1 MKMSKCE
8 NDKIVN
14 DKMVSSNSQIFK
26 SSNSQIFNSKVVFDI
41 FAEICK
47 VPRPSKHEERISQW
61 LQDFAASHGIECI
74 TDEAM
79 NVIMRVPATP
89 GYEDHEGIILQA
101 HMDMVCEKNGDVV
114 HDFMTDP
121 IETYVDG
128 EWLKAKG
135 TTLGA
140 DNGIG
145 ISMALAA
152 ITDPEL
158 QHPAI
163 ECLFTVDEETGL
175 TGAMKLQDGM
185 LRHKRLIN
193 LDSED
198 DGQIFIGCA
207 GGIDTLAKMH
217 YEPVS
222 ISQIFKS
229 SNSQIF
235 KSSNSQIAIRLSVGG
250 LLGGHSGDDINKGRA
265 NANQLIVWFL
275 ARIMPQTDLQL
286 ASINGGNL
294 RNAIAREAEAVIAI
308 PLNYKEQIRIE
319 WNHFVAQMEGVFG
332 EVEKDM
338 RMELETCDMPDS
350 FIPADKACRLIMA
363 LCECP
368 HGMIA
373 MSRDIPGLVETST
386 NLASIKMR
394 QESLIQSVSKS
405 GLSTALPGSVSKSG
419 LSGEAGLTGKSGL
432 SAEGGLSAE
441 RSVFCQPEG
450 RSYIEVNTSQRSSK
464 ESSKHHLKWVVE
476 QALAMAC
483 DEVTHGDGYPGWTPN
498 PHSQLLE
505 TVKKAYTD
513 LYHSEPKVLAIH
525 AGLECGLFLEK
536 YPYLDMVSIGPQMYG
551 VHSPQ
556 ERLSIPST
564 ERCYAWLCQVL
575 KTL

>member
-1 MKMSKCE
+1 MKNK
-8 NDKIVN
+8 
-14 DKMVSSNSQIFK
+14 
-26 SSNSQIFNSKVVFDI
+26 VFDI
-41 FAEICK
+41 FSEICK
-47 VPRPSKHEERISQW
+47 VPRPSKHEEQISRW
-61 LQDFAASHGIECI
+61 LQEFAASHGIECVA
-74 TDEAM
+74 DEAM

-89 GYEDHEGIILQA
+89 GYEDHEGVILQA
-101 HMDMVCEKNGDVV
+101 HMDMVCEKNGDVQ
-114 HDFMTDP
+114 HDFMRDP
-121 IETYVDG
+121 IETYIDG

-135 TTLGA
+135 TTLGG
-140 DNGIG
+140 DDGIG

-152 ITDPEL
+152 ITDSEL
-158 QHPAI
+158 PHPAI

-185 LRHKRLIN
+185 LRSKRLIN

-217 YEPVS
+217 YEPVNQQS
-222 ISQIFKS
+222 AISNRQS
-229 SNSQIF
+229 V
-235 KSSNSQIAIRLSVGG
+235 IAIRLSVSG

-275 ARIMPQTDLQL
+275 ARIWPQTDIQL

-294 RNAIAREAEAVIAI
+294 RNAIAREAEAVLTV
-308 PLNYKEQIRIE
+308 PMSYKEQIRIE

-338 RMELETCDMPDS
+338 RLDLESCDMPDT
-350 FIPADKACRLIMA
+350 FIPSDKAYRLVMA

-373 MSRDIPGLVETST
+373 MSKEMPGLVETST
-386 NLASIKMR
+386 NLASIKM
-394 QESLIQSVSKS
+394 K
-405 GLSTALPGSVSKSG
+405 
-419 LSGEAGLTGKSGL
+419 
-432 SAEGGLSAE
+432 EG
-441 RSVFCQPEG
+441 
-450 RSYIEVNTSQRSSK
+450 YIEINTSQRSSI
-464 ESSKHHLKWVVE
+464 EASKHHLKWAVE
-476 QALAMAC
+476 QALSLAC
-483 DEVTHGDGYPGWTPN
+483 DEVTHVDGYPGWAPN
-498 PHSQLLE
+498 PNSPLLE
-505 TVKKAYTD
+505 VVKKAYTD
-513 LYHSEPKVLAIH
+513 LFKAEPKVLAIH

-564 ERCYAWLCQVL
+564 ERCYKWLCQTL
-575 KTL
+575 KSL

>member
-1 MKMSKCE
+1 ME
-8 NDKIVN
+8 PN
-14 DKMVSSNSQIFK
+14 Q
-26 SSNSQIFNSKVVFDI
+26 VFDI

-61 LQDFAASHGIECI
+61 LQDFAASHGIECVA
-74 TDEAM
+74 DEAM

-89 GYEDHEGIILQA
+89 GYEDHEGVILQA
-101 HMDMVCEKNGDVV
+101 HMDMVCEKNGDVN
-114 HDFMTDP
+114 HDFMSDP
-121 IETYVDG
+121 IETWVDG

-145 ISMALAA
+145 IAMALAA
-152 ITDPEL
+152 ITDPNL

-185 LRHKRLIN
+185 LQSKRLIN

-217 YEPVS
+217 YESVNCQSS
-222 ISQIFKS
+222 IVQS
-229 SNSQIF
+229 S
-235 KSSNSQIAIRLSVGG
+235 IAIRLSVTG

-275 ARIMPQTDLQL
+275 ARIWPQTQIQL

-308 PLNYKEQIRIE
+308 PMNYKEQIRIE

-332 EVEKDM
+332 EIEKDM
-338 RMELETCDMPDS
+338 HLDLETTDMPET
-350 FIPADKACRLIMA
+350 FIPADKAYRLVMA

-373 MSRDIPGLVETST
+373 MSKEMPGLVETST

-394 QESLIQSVSKS
+394 
-405 GLSTALPGSVSKSG
+405 
-419 LSGEAGLTGKSGL
+419 
-432 SAEGGLSAE
+432 EG
-441 RSVFCQPEG
+441 
-450 RSYIEVNTSQRSSK
+450 YIEVNTSQRSSI
-464 ESSKHHLKWVVE
+464 EASKHHLKWAVE
-476 QALAMAC
+476 QALSLAC
-483 DEVTHGDGYPGWTPN
+483 DEVTHGDGYPGWAPN
-498 PHSQLLE
+498 PNSALLE
-505 TVKKAYTD
+505 TVKKAYID
-513 LYHSEPKVLAIH
+513 LYKSEPKVLAIH

-564 ERCYAWLCQVL
+564 EKCYAWLCQTL
-575 KTL
+575 KSL

>member
-1 MKMSKCE
+1 MKNK
-8 NDKIVN
+8 
-14 DKMVSSNSQIFK
+14 
-26 SSNSQIFNSKVVFDI
+26 VFDI

-47 VPRPSKHEERISQW
+47 VPRPSKHEEQISRW
-61 LQDFAASHGIECI
+61 LQEWAKAHGIECFA
-74 TDEAM
+74 DEAM

-89 GYEDHEGIILQA
+89 GYEDHEGVILQA
-101 HMDMVCEKNGDVV
+101 HMDMVCEKNGDVA

-135 TTLGA
+135 TTLGG
-140 DNGIG
+140 DDGIG

-152 ITDPEL
+152 ITDPDL

-175 TGAMKLQDGM
+175 TGAMKLQDGV
-185 LRHKRLIN
+185 LQHKKLIN

-217 YEPVS
+217 YEA
-222 ISQIFKS
+222 IDKSQI
-229 SNSQIF
+229 SNL
-235 KSSNSQIAIRLSVGG
+235 KSQIAIRLSVTG
-250 LLGGHSGDDINKGRA
+250 LQGGHSGDDINKGRA

-275 ARIMPQTDLQL
+275 ARILPQTEVQI

-294 RNAIAREAEAVIAI
+294 RNAIAREAEAVITVPMA
-308 PLNYKEQIRIE
+308 YKEQIRIE
-319 WNHFVAQMEGVFG
+319 WNRFVAQMESVFG

-338 RMELETCDMPDS
+338 RLELETTDMPKC
-350 FIPADKACRLIMA
+350 FIPAEKAYRLIMA

-386 NLASIKMR
+386 NLASIKM
-394 QESLIQSVSKS
+394 K
-405 GLSTALPGSVSKSG
+405 
-419 LSGEAGLTGKSGL
+419 
-432 SAEGGLSAE
+432 EGYVE
-441 RSVFCQPEG
+441 
-450 RSYIEVNTSQRSSK
+450 INTSQRSSK
-464 ESSKHHLKWVVE
+464 EESKHHLKWVVE

-483 DEVTHGDGYPGWTPN
+483 DEVTHGDGYPGWAPN
-498 PHSQLLE
+498 TNSPLLE
-505 TVKKAYTD
+505 VVKKAYVN
-513 LYHSEPKVLAIH
+513 LFKSEPKVLAIH

-564 ERCYAWLCQVL
+564 ERCYAWLCQTL
-575 KTL
+575 KSL

>member
-1 MKMSKCE
+1 M
-8 NDKIVN
+8 NN
-14 DKMVSSNSQIFK
+14 R
-26 SSNSQIFNSKVVFDI
+26 VFDI

-61 LQDFAASHGIECI
+61 LQDFAATHGIECVA
-74 TDEAM
+74 DEAM

-89 GYEDHEGIILQA
+89 GYEDHEGVILQA
-101 HMDMVCEKNGDVV
+101 HMDMVCEKNGDVQ

-121 IETYVDG
+121 IETSIDG

-152 ITDPEL
+152 ITDKDL
-158 QHPAI
+158 AHPAI

-185 LRHKRLIN
+185 LKGKRLIN

-217 YEPVS
+217 YEPQT
-222 ISQIFKS
+222 ISNPQTL
-229 SNSQIF
+229 SNAL
-235 KSSNSQIAIRLSVGG
+235 AIKLSVSG
-250 LLGGHSGDDINKGRA
+250 LMGGHSGDDINKGRA

-275 ARIMPQTDLQL
+275 ARIWPQTEVQL

-294 RNAIAREAEAVIAI
+294 RNAIAREANAVIAI
-308 PLNYKEQIRIE
+308 PMAYKEQIRIE

-338 RMELETCDMPDS
+338 RLDLETCDMPET
-350 FIPADKACRLIMA
+350 FIPADKAYRLIMA

-373 MSRDIPGLVETST
+373 MSKDMPGLVETST
-386 NLASIKMR
+386 NLASIKMKSQQLTANS
-394 QESLIQSVSKS
+394 QEY
-405 GLSTALPGSVSKSG
+405 
-419 LSGEAGLTGKSGL
+419 
-432 SAEGGLSAE
+432 
-441 RSVFCQPEG
+441 F
-450 RSYIEVNTSQRSSK
+450 IEVNTSQRSSI
-464 ESSKHHLKWVVE
+464 EASKHHLKWAVE
-476 QALAMAC
+476 QALSLAC
-483 DEVTHGDGYPGWTPN
+483 DEVTHGDGYPGWAPN
-498 PHSQLLE
+498 PKSELLE
-505 TVKKAYTD
+505 AVKKAYVD
-513 LYHSEPKVLAIH
+513 LYKSEPQVLAIH

-564 ERCYAWLCQVL
+564 ERCYAWLCQ
-575 KTL
+575 TLRSL

>member
-1 MKMSKCE
+1 MNQK
-8 NDKIVN
+8 
-14 DKMVSSNSQIFK
+14 
-26 SSNSQIFNSKVVFDI
+26 VFDI
-41 FAEICK
+41 FAQICK
-47 VPRPSKHEERISQW
+47 VPRPSKHEEQISRW
-61 LQDFAASHGIECI
+61 LQSFAAAHGIECVA
-74 TDEAM
+74 DEAM

-89 GYEDHEGIILQA
+89 GYEDREGVILQA
-101 HMDMVCEKNGDVV
+101 HMDMVCEKNGDVA

-121 IETYVDG
+121 IETYIDG
-128 EWLKAKG
+128 EWLKAQG
-135 TTLGA
+135 TTLGG
-140 DNGIG
+140 DDGIG

-158 QHPAI
+158 PHPAI

-217 YEPVS
+217 YDPV
-222 ISQIFKS
+222 INDQMVNDQMVNKL
-229 SNSQIF
+229 
-235 KSSNSQIAIRLSVGG
+235 AIRLSVGG
-250 LLGGHSGDDINKGRA
+250 LMGGHSGDDINKGRA
-265 NANQLIVWFL
+265 NANQILVWFL
-275 ARIMPQTDLQL
+275 ARIMPQTEVQL

-308 PLNYKEQIRIE
+308 PMAFKEQIRIE
-319 WNHFVAQMEGVFG
+319 WNHFVAQMEQVFG
-332 EVEKDM
+332 AVETDM
-338 RMELETCDMPDS
+338 RLDLETTDMPET
-350 FIPADKACRLIMA
+350 FIPADKAYRLIMA

-373 MSRDIPGLVETST
+373 MSHDIPGLVETST
-386 NLASIKMR
+386 NLASIKMK
-394 QESLIQSVSKS
+394 INHKS
-405 GLSTALPGSVSKSG
+405 EIINHKYFV
-419 LSGEAGLTGKSGL
+419 
-432 SAEGGLSAE
+432 
-441 RSVFCQPEG
+441 
-450 RSYIEVNTSQRSSK
+450 EVNTSQRSSK

-476 QALAMAC
+476 QALSMAC

-498 PHSQLLE
+498 PSSPLLDI
-505 TVKKAYTD
+505 TKKAYID
-513 LYHSEPKVLAIH
+513 LFKSEPKVLAIH

-536 YPYLDMVSIGPQMYG
+536 YAYLDMVSIGPQMYG

-564 ERCYAWLCQVL
+564 DRCYSWLCQIL
-575 KTL
+575 KTM

>member
-1 MKMSKCE
+1 MKNK
-8 NDKIVN
+8 
-14 DKMVSSNSQIFK
+14 
-26 SSNSQIFNSKVVFDI
+26 VFDI

-47 VPRPSKHEERISQW
+47 VPRPSKHEEQISRW
-61 LQDFAASHGIECI
+61 LQEWAAAHGIECFA
-74 TDEAM
+74 DEAM

-89 GYEDHEGIILQA
+89 GYEDHEGVILQA
-101 HMDMVCEKNGDVV
+101 HMDMVCEKNGDVE

-121 IETYVDG
+121 IETYIDG

-135 TTLGA
+135 TTLGG
-140 DNGIG
+140 DDGIG

-152 ITDPEL
+152 ITDPKL

-175 TGAMKLQDGM
+175 TGAMKLQDGV
-185 LRHKRLIN
+185 LRHKKLIN

-217 YEPVS
+217 YEA
-222 ISQIFKS
+222 IDKSQI
-229 SNSQIF
+229 SNL
-235 KSSNSQIAIRLSVGG
+235 KSQIAIRLSVTG
-250 LLGGHSGDDINKGRA
+250 LQGGHSGDDINKGRA

-275 ARIMPQTDLQL
+275 ARILPQTDVKV

-294 RNAIAREAEAVIAI
+294 RNAIAREAEAVVTVPMA
-308 PLNYKEQIRIE
+308 YKEQIRIE
-319 WNHFVAQMEGVFG
+319 WNRFVAQMEGVFG

-338 RMELETCDMPDS
+338 RLELETTDMPES
-350 FIPADKACRLIMA
+350 FIPAEKAYRLIMA

-373 MSRDIPGLVETST
+373 MSQDSPGLVETST
-386 NLASIKMR
+386 NLASIKM
-394 QESLIQSVSKS
+394 K
-405 GLSTALPGSVSKSG
+405 
-419 LSGEAGLTGKSGL
+419 
-432 SAEGGLSAE
+432 EGYVE
-441 RSVFCQPEG
+441 
-450 RSYIEVNTSQRSSK
+450 INTSQRSSK
-464 ESSKHHLKWVVE
+464 EEVKHHLKWVVE

-483 DEVTHGDGYPGWTPN
+483 DEVTHGDGYPGWAPN
-498 PHSQLLE
+498 TNSPLLE
-505 TVKKAYTD
+505 VVKKAYTD
-513 LYHSEPKVLAIH
+513 LYKSEPKVLAIH

-564 ERCYAWLCQVL
+564 ERCYEWLCQIL

>member
-1 MKMSKCE
+1 M
-8 NDKIVN
+8 NT
-14 DKMVSSNSQIFK
+14 QR
-26 SSNSQIFNSKVVFDI
+26 VFDI

-47 VPRPSKHEERISQW
+47 VPRPSKHEEQISKW
-61 LQDFAASHGIECI
+61 LCDFAAAHGIECVA
-74 TDEAM
+74 DEAM

-89 GYEDHEGIILQA
+89 GYEDHEGVILQA
-101 HMDMVCEKNGDVV
+101 HMDMVAEKDGHVQ
-114 HDFMTDP
+114 HDFLKDP
-121 IETYVDG
+121 IETWIDG

-140 DNGIG
+140 DDGIG

-185 LRHKRLIN
+185 LQSKRLIN

-217 YEPVS
+217 YKSE
-222 ISQIFKS
+222 IINHKS
-229 SNSQIF
+229 SIGV
-235 KSSNSQIAIRLSVGG
+235 RLSVSG
-250 LLGGHSGDDINKGRA
+250 LTGGHSGDDINKGRA
-265 NANQLIVWFL
+265 NANQFIVWFL
-275 ARIMPQTDLQL
+275 ARIWPQTEIQL

-294 RNAIAREAEAVIAI
+294 RNAIAREAQAVIAV
-308 PLNYKEQIRIE
+308 PMEYKEQIRIE

-338 RMELETCDMPDS
+338 RLELETCDLPDF
-350 FIPADKACRLIMA
+350 FIPADKAYRLIMA

-373 MSRDIPGLVETST
+373 MSKEMPGLVETST

-394 QESLIQSVSKS
+394 
-405 GLSTALPGSVSKSG
+405 
-419 LSGEAGLTGKSGL
+419 
-432 SAEGGLSAE
+432 EG
-441 RSVFCQPEG
+441 
-450 RSYIEVNTSQRSSK
+450 YIEVNTSQRSSK
-464 ESSKHHLKWVVE
+464 EPAKHHLKWAVE
-476 QALAMAC
+476 QALSLAC
-483 DEVTHGDGYPGWTPN
+483 DEVTHGDGYPGWAPN
-498 PHSQLLE
+498 PNSPLLE
-505 TVKKAYTD
+505 VVKKAYEN
-513 LYHSEPKVLAIH
+513 LFKAEPKVLAIH

-536 YPYLDMVSIGPQMYG
+536 YPYLDMISIGPQMVG

-564 ERCYAWLCQVL
+564 ERCYRWLCETL
-575 KTL
+575 KSL

>member
-1 MKMSKCE
+1 MKNK
-8 NDKIVN
+8 
-14 DKMVSSNSQIFK
+14 
-26 SSNSQIFNSKVVFDI
+26 VFDI

-47 VPRPSKHEERISQW
+47 VPRPSKHEEQISRW
-61 LQDFAASHGIECI
+61 LQEWAKAHGIECFA
-74 TDEAM
+74 DEAM

-89 GYEDHEGIILQA
+89 GYEDHEGVILQA

-114 HDFMTDP
+114 HDFMSDP

-135 TTLGA
+135 TTLGG
-140 DNGIG
+140 DDGIG

-152 ITDPEL
+152 ITDPDL

-175 TGAMKLQDGM
+175 TGAMKLQDGV
-185 LRHKRLIN
+185 LQHKKLIN

-217 YEPVS
+217 YEA
-222 ISQIFKS
+222 IDKSQI
-229 SNSQIF
+229 SNL
-235 KSSNSQIAIRLSVGG
+235 KSQIAIRLSVTG
-250 LLGGHSGDDINKGRA
+250 LQGGHSGDDINKGRA

-275 ARIMPQTDLQL
+275 ARILPQTEVQV

-294 RNAIAREAEAVIAI
+294 RNAIAREAEAVITVPMA
-308 PLNYKEQIRIE
+308 YKEQIRIE
-319 WNHFVAQMEGVFG
+319 WNRFVAQMESVFG

-338 RMELETCDMPDS
+338 RLELETTDMPEC
-350 FIPADKACRLIMA
+350 FIPAEKAYRLIMA

-386 NLASIKMR
+386 NLASIKM
-394 QESLIQSVSKS
+394 K
-405 GLSTALPGSVSKSG
+405 
-419 LSGEAGLTGKSGL
+419 
-432 SAEGGLSAE
+432 EGYVE
-441 RSVFCQPEG
+441 
-450 RSYIEVNTSQRSSK
+450 INTSQRSSK
-464 ESSKHHLKWVVE
+464 EESKHHLKWVVE

-483 DEVTHGDGYPGWTPN
+483 DEVTHGDGYPGWAPN
-498 PHSQLLE
+498 TNSPLLE
-505 TVKKAYTD
+505 VVKKAYVD
-513 LYHSEPKVLAIH
+513 LFKSEPKVLAIH

-564 ERCYAWLCQVL
+564 ERCYAWLCQTL
-575 KTL
+575 KSL

>member
-1 MKMSKCE
+1 MTPK
-8 NDKIVN
+8 
-14 DKMVSSNSQIFK
+14 
-26 SSNSQIFNSKVVFDI
+26 VFDI

-47 VPRPSKHEERISQW
+47 VPRPSKHEEQISKW
-61 LQDFAASHGIECI
+61 LQDFAATHHIECVA
-74 TDEAM
+74 DEAM

-89 GYEDHEGIILQA
+89 GYEDHEGVILQA
-101 HMDMVCEKNGDVV
+101 HMDMVCEKNGDVQ
-114 HDFMTDP
+114 HDFLKDP
-121 IETYVDG
+121 IETWIDG

-135 TTLGA
+135 TTLGG
-140 DNGIG
+140 DDGIG

-152 ITDPEL
+152 ITDTEL

-175 TGAMKLQDGM
+175 TGAMKLKDGM
-185 LRHKRLIN
+185 LRSKRLIN

-217 YEPVS
+217 YEQSS
-222 ISQIFKS
+222 IINHQS
-229 SNSQIF
+229 S
-235 KSSNSQIAIRLSVGG
+235 IAIRLSVSG

-265 NANQLIVWFL
+265 NANQILVWFL
-275 ARIMPQTDLQL
+275 ARIWPQTELQL

-294 RNAIAREAEAVIAI
+294 RNAIAREAEAVIAV
-308 PLNYKEQIRIE
+308 PMAYKEQIRIE

-338 RMELETCDMPDS
+338 RLDLETCDMPDS
-350 FIPADKACRLIMA
+350 FIPAEKAYRLIMA

-373 MSRDIPGLVETST
+373 MSNDMPGLVETST

-394 QESLIQSVSKS
+394 D
-405 GLSTALPGSVSKSG
+405 G
-419 LSGEAGLTGKSGL
+419 
-432 SAEGGLSAE
+432 
-441 RSVFCQPEG
+441 
-450 RSYIEVNTSQRSSK
+450 YIEVNTSQRSSK
-464 ESSKHHLKWVVE
+464 EASKHHLKWAVE
-476 QALAMAC
+476 QALSLAC
-483 DEVTHGDGYPGWTPN
+483 DEVTHGDGYPGWAPN
-498 PHSQLLE
+498 PNSPLL
-505 TVKKAYTD
+505 TVVKKAYID
-513 LYHSEPKVLAIH
+513 LFKTEPKVLAIH

-564 ERCYAWLCQVL
+564 ERCYRWLCQTL

>member
-1 MKMSKCE
+1 MNQK
-8 NDKIVN
+8 
-14 DKMVSSNSQIFK
+14 
-26 SSNSQIFNSKVVFDI
+26 VFDI
-41 FAEICK
+41 FAQICK
-47 VPRPSKHEERISQW
+47 VPRPSKHEEQISRW
-61 LQDFAASHGIECI
+61 LQSFAASHGIECVA
-74 TDEAM
+74 DEAM

-89 GYEDHEGIILQA
+89 GYEDHEGVILQA
-101 HMDMVCEKNGDVV
+101 HMDMVCEKNGDVA

-121 IETYVDG
+121 IETYIDG

-135 TTLGA
+135 TTLGG
-140 DNGIG
+140 DDGIG

-158 QHPAI
+158 PHPAI

-175 TGAMKLQDGM
+175 TGAMKLRDGM

-217 YEPVS
+217 YDPVS
-222 ISQIFKS
+222 VSEAVCQRS
-229 SNSQIF
+229 G
-235 KSSNSQIAIRLSVGG
+235 LCSVSPQGALLAVKLRVRG

-265 NANQLIVWFL
+265 NANQILVWFL
-275 ARIMPQTDLQL
+275 ARIMPQTEVQL

-308 PLNYKEQIRIE
+308 PMAFKEQIRIE
-319 WNHFVAQMEGVFG
+319 WNHFVAQMEQVFG
-332 EVEKDM
+332 AVETDM
-338 RMELETCDMPDS
+338 RLDLETTDMPET
-350 FIPADKACRLIMA
+350 FIPSDKAYRLVMA

-373 MSRDIPGLVETST
+373 MSHDIPGLVETST
-386 NLASIKMR
+386 NLASIKMK
-394 QESLIQSVSKS
+394 QESSSLPFREGS
-405 GLSTALPGSVSKSG
+405 GLGSY
-419 LSGEAGLTGKSGL
+419 
-432 SAEGGLSAE
+432 
-441 RSVFCQPEG
+441 F
-450 RSYIEVNTSQRSSK
+450 IEINTSQRSSK

-476 QALAMAC
+476 QALSMAC

-498 PHSQLLE
+498 PSSPLLDI
-505 TVKKAYTD
+505 TKKAYID
-513 LYHSEPKVLAIH
+513 LFKSEPKVLAIH

-564 ERCYAWLCQVL
+564 DRCYAWLCQIL
-575 KTL
+575 KSL

>member
-1 MKMSKCE
+1 MKNK
-8 NDKIVN
+8 
-14 DKMVSSNSQIFK
+14 
-26 SSNSQIFNSKVVFDI
+26 VFDI

-47 VPRPSKHEERISQW
+47 VPRPSKHEEQISRW
-61 LQDFAASHGIECI
+61 LQEWAAAHGIECFA
-74 TDEAM
+74 DEAM

-89 GYEDHEGIILQA
+89 GYEDHEGVILQA
-101 HMDMVCEKNGDVV
+101 HMDMVCEKNGDVS

-135 TTLGA
+135 TTLGG
-140 DNGIG
+140 DDGIG

-175 TGAMKLQDGM
+175 TGAMKLQDGV
-185 LRHKRLIN
+185 LRHKKLIN

-217 YEPVS
+217 YEA
-222 ISQIFKS
+222 IDKSQI
-229 SNSQIF
+229 SNL
-235 KSSNSQIAIRLSVGG
+235 NSQIAIRLSVTG
-250 LLGGHSGDDINKGRA
+250 LQGGHSGDDINKGRA

-275 ARIMPQTDLQL
+275 ARILPQTDVQVT
-286 ASINGGNL
+286 SINGGNL
-294 RNAIAREAEAVIAI
+294 RNAIAREAEAVITVPMA
-308 PLNYKEQIRIE
+308 YKEQIRIE
-319 WNHFVAQMEGVFG
+319 WNRFVAQMEGVFG

-338 RMELETCDMPDS
+338 RMELETTDMPER
-350 FIPADKACRLIMA
+350 FIPAEKAYRLIMA

-373 MSRDIPGLVETST
+373 MSQDIPGLVETST
-386 NLASIKMR
+386 NLASIKM
-394 QESLIQSVSKS
+394 K
-405 GLSTALPGSVSKSG
+405 
-419 LSGEAGLTGKSGL
+419 
-432 SAEGGLSAE
+432 EGYVE
-441 RSVFCQPEG
+441 
-450 RSYIEVNTSQRSSK
+450 INTSQRSSK
-464 ESSKHHLKWVVE
+464 EESKHHLKWVVE

-483 DEVTHGDGYPGWTPN
+483 DEVTHGDGYPGWAPN
-498 PHSQLLE
+498 TNSPLLE
-505 TVKKAYTD
+505 VVKKAYTD
-513 LYHSEPKVLAIH
+513 LYKSEPKVLAIH

-564 ERCYAWLCQVL
+564 ERCYEWLCQIL

>member
-1 MKMSKCE
+1 MDAKR
-8 NDKIVN
+8 
-14 DKMVSSNSQIFK
+14 
-26 SSNSQIFNSKVVFDI
+26 VFEI

-47 VPRPSKHEERISQW
+47 VPRPSKHEEKISRW
-61 LQDFAASHGIECI
+61 LQDFAATHGIECVA
-74 TDEAM
+74 DKAM

-89 GYEDHEGIILQA
+89 GNEDHESVVLQA
-101 HMDMVCEKNGDVV
+101 HMDMVCEKNGDVE
-114 HDFMTDP
+114 HDFLKDP

-145 ISMALAA
+145 IAMALAA
-152 ITDPEL
+152 ITDQEL
-158 QHPAI
+158 SHPAI

-175 TGAMKLQDGM
+175 TGAMMLQDGV
-185 LRHKRLIN
+185 LKSQRLIN

-217 YEPVS
+217 YEPMP
-222 ISQIFKS
+222 IP
-229 SNSQIF
+229 NSQ
-235 KSSNSQIAIRLSVGG
+235 QLLAVRLSVSG
-250 LLGGHSGDDINKGRA
+250 LMGGHSGDDINKGRA

-275 ARIMPQTDLQL
+275 ARVWPQTEIQL

-294 RNAIAREAEAVIAI
+294 RNAIAREAEAVICI
-308 PLNYKEQIRIE
+308 PMNYKEQIRIE
-319 WNHFVAQMEGVFG
+319 WNHYVAQMEGVFG
-332 EVEKDM
+332 EVEKEM
-338 RMELETCDMPDS
+338 RLELETCDMPES
-350 FIPADKACRLIMA
+350 FIPSDKAYRLIMA

-373 MSRDIPGLVETST
+373 MSQEMPGLVETST
-386 NLASIKMR
+386 NLASVKMKDGYL
-394 QESLIQSVSKS
+394 EI
-405 GLSTALPGSVSKSG
+405 
-419 LSGEAGLTGKSGL
+419 
-432 SAEGGLSAE
+432 
-441 RSVFCQPEG
+441 
-450 RSYIEVNTSQRSSK
+450 NTSQRSSK
-464 ESSKHHLKWVVE
+464 EASKHHLKWAVE
-476 QALAMAC
+476 QALSMAC
-483 DEVTHGDGYPGWTPN
+483 DEVTHGDGYPGWAPN
-498 PHSQLLE
+498 PKSALLE
-505 TVKKAYTD
+505 SVQKAYKE
-513 LYHSEPKVLAIH
+513 LFKSEPKVLAIH

-564 ERCYAWLCQVL
+564 ERCYKWLCQTL

>member
-1 MKMSKCE
+1 M
-8 NDKIVN
+8 VN
-14 DKMVSSNSQIFK
+14 CKN
-26 SSNSQIFNSKVVFDI
+26 VFDI

-47 VPRPSKHEERISQW
+47 VPRPSKHEEQISKW
-61 LQDFAASHGIECI
+61 LCDFAAAHGIEYVA
-74 TDEAM
+74 DEAM

-89 GYEDHEGIILQA
+89 GYESHEGVILQA
-101 HMDMVCEKNGDVV
+101 HMDMVAEKDGHVQ
-114 HDFMTDP
+114 HDFLNDP
-121 IETYVDG
+121 IETWIDG

-140 DNGIG
+140 DDGIG

-175 TGAMKLQDGM
+175 TGAMKLQDGR
-185 LRHKRLIN
+185 LRSKRLIN

-217 YEPVS
+217 YDPINPSLSEAAHS
-222 ISQIFKS
+222 IIPSL
-229 SNSQIF
+229 
-235 KSSNSQIAIRLSVGG
+235 AIRLSVGG

-275 ARIMPQTDLQL
+275 ARIWPQTEIQL

-294 RNAIAREAEAVIAI
+294 RNAIAREAQAVIAI
-308 PLNYKEQIRIE
+308 PMDYKEQIRIE

-338 RMELETCDMPDS
+338 RLELETCDLPES
-350 FIPADKACRLIMA
+350 FIPADKAYRLIMA

-373 MSRDIPGLVETST
+373 MSKEMPGLVETST

-394 QESLIQSVSKS
+394 D
-405 GLSTALPGSVSKSG
+405 G
-419 LSGEAGLTGKSGL
+419 
-432 SAEGGLSAE
+432 
-441 RSVFCQPEG
+441 
-450 RSYIEVNTSQRSSK
+450 YIEVNTSQRSSK
-464 ESSKHHLKWVVE
+464 EPAKHHLKWAVE
-476 QALAMAC
+476 QALSMAC
-483 DEVTHGDGYPGWTPN
+483 DEVTHGDGYPGWAPN
-498 PHSQLLE
+498 PHSPLLE
-505 TVKKAYTD
+505 VTKKAYVD
-513 LYHSEPKVLAIH
+513 LFKSEPQVLAIH

-536 YPYLDMVSIGPQMYG
+536 YPYLDMVSIGPQMVG

-564 ERCYAWLCQVL
+564 ERCFRWLCQIL
-575 KTL
+575 QSL

>member
-1 MKMSKCE
+1 MTQK
-8 NDKIVN
+8 
-14 DKMVSSNSQIFK
+14 
-26 SSNSQIFNSKVVFDI
+26 VFDI

-47 VPRPSKHEERISQW
+47 VPRPSKHEEQISKW
-61 LQDFAASHGIECI
+61 LQDFAATHHIECVA
-74 TDEAM
+74 DEAM

-89 GYEDHEGIILQA
+89 GYEDHEGVILQA
-101 HMDMVCEKNGDVV
+101 HMDMVAEKDGNVQ
-114 HDFMTDP
+114 HDFLKDP
-121 IETYVDG
+121 IETYIDG

-135 TTLGA
+135 TTLGG
-140 DNGIG
+140 DDGIG

-175 TGAMKLQDGM
+175 TGAMKLKDGM
-185 LRHKRLIN
+185 LQSKRLIN

-217 YEPVS
+217 YEPVNPSLSEAAHS
-222 ISQIFKS
+222 IIPSL
-229 SNSQIF
+229 
-235 KSSNSQIAIRLSVGG
+235 AIRLSVGG

-265 NANQLIVWFL
+265 NANQILVWFL
-275 ARIMPQTDLQL
+275 ARIWPQTELQL

-294 RNAIAREAEAVIAI
+294 RNAIAREAEAVIAV
-308 PLNYKEQIRIE
+308 PMAYKEQIRIE

-338 RMELETCDMPDS
+338 RLDLETCDMPDS
-350 FIPADKACRLIMA
+350 FIPAEKAYRLIMA

-373 MSRDIPGLVETST
+373 MSNDMPGLVETST

-394 QESLIQSVSKS
+394 D
-405 GLSTALPGSVSKSG
+405 G
-419 LSGEAGLTGKSGL
+419 
-432 SAEGGLSAE
+432 
-441 RSVFCQPEG
+441 
-450 RSYIEVNTSQRSSK
+450 YIEVNTSQRSSK
-464 ESSKHHLKWVVE
+464 EASKHHLKWAVE
-476 QALAMAC
+476 QALSLAC
-483 DEVTHGDGYPGWTPN
+483 DEVTHGDGYPGWAPN
-498 PHSQLLE
+498 PNSPLL
-505 TVKKAYTD
+505 TVVKKAYID
-513 LYHSEPKVLAIH
+513 LFKTEPKVLAIH

-564 ERCYAWLCQVL
+564 ERCYRWLCQ
-575 KTL
+575 TLSSL